1 MLFDIHTAGP
11 IIRFSGTLEEARA
24 RCESELSGALA
35 ARPGNYGVWEATAD
49 GWFYT
54 VRTARAA
61 RCKASVFLQPLE
73 GDDTSDTVGN
83 VNASLR
89 AERYL
94 DDAAAALR
102 DGRTDD
108 ARVLLSCAAEVARPL
123 GNYGR
128 LPTQLARTAEAI
140 AAADRRDA
148 RMRAEYEAAYARGE
162 DLMGQHYG
170 RNL

>member
-73 GDDTSDTVGN
+73 GDDTSDT
-83 VNASLR
+83 LR

-108 ARVLLSCAAEVARPL
+108 ACVLLSCADAAAALRD
-123 GNYGR
+123 G
-128 LPTQLARTAEAI
+128 RTAEAI

>member
-11 IIRFSGTLEEARA
+11 IFRFSGTLEEARA

-73 GDDTSDTVGN
+73 GDDTSDT
-83 VNASLR
+83 LR

-102 DGRTDD
+102 DG
-108 ARVLLSCAAEVARPL
+108 
-123 GNYGR
+123 
-128 LPTQLARTAEAI
+128 RTAEAI

-148 RMRAEYEAAYARGE
+148 RMRAEYEAASARGE